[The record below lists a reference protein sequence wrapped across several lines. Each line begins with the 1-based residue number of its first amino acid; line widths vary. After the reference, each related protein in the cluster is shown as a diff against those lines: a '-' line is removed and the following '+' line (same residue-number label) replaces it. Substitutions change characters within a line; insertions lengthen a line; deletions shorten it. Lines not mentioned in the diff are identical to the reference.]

1 MLIAIAIGGFIYFK
15 QSKREAIAQTKN
27 PDFKE
32 LVKSNSCAGKKGC
45 VLLYVT
51 PWCPACISMSPMFQ
65 QLKAKME
72 NDPEYGMKIIVGR
85 ERNAGDNEKMAEKY
99 GKDSLIDSDNKIH
112 DLLKVDR
119 YPTLLLV
126 ESSGLITKKHQDA
139 FLWAAPRYQLTP

>member
-1 MLIAIAIGGFIYFK
+1 MLIALAIGGFIYFK
-15 QSKREAIAQTKN
+15 QSKRDAIAQSKN

-32 LVKSNSCAGKKGC
+32 LVKTNSCAGKKGC

-72 NDPEYGMKIIVGR
+72 NDPEFGMKVIVGQ
-85 ERNAGDNEKMAEKY
+85 EKNAGDNEKMAAKY

-112 DLLKVDR
+112 KILEIDR

-126 ESSGLITKKHQDA
+126 ESSGLITKKHQDV